1 MAEFD
6 LSRYTE
12 AQAKD
17 FATALK
23 EVKEGYK
30 KSHWMWFI
38 FPQIIGLGQSRTS
51 ILYSIQN
58 IEEARAYM
66 QNETLA
72 SNMNEICNAL
82 LELETNDANGIF
94 GYPDDVKL
102 QSSMTLF
109 SEACP
114 DNDVF
119 VKVLEK
125 YFEGKKDTRTL
136 ELIGWKTYIDS
147 KES

>member
-1 MAEFD
+1 MSEID
-6 LSRYTE
+6 LSRYLD

-17 FATALK
+17 YPKALEEIK
-23 EVKEGYK
+23 SGFK

-51 ILYSIQN
+51 ILYSVRN
-58 IEEARAYM
+58 LEEAKAYM
-66 QNETLA
+66 ENATLA
-72 SNMNEICNAL
+72 SHMNEICNAL
-82 LELETNDANGIF
+82 LSLETDNASDIF

-109 SEACP
+109 AKACP
-114 DNDVF
+114 DNDIF
-119 VKVLEK
+119 VKVLDK
-125 YFEGKKDTRTL
+125 FFEGSLDTRTL

-147 KES
+147 KE

>member
-1 MAEFD
+1 MMTEYD
-6 LSRYTE
+6 LTRYLD

-23 EVKEGYK
+23 EIKEGYK
-30 KSHWMWFI
+30 QSHWMWFI

-51 ILYSIQN
+51 ILYSIQSLD
-58 IEEARAYM
+58 EAKAYM
-66 QNETLA
+66 NNETLA
-72 SNMNEICNAL
+72 NNMNTICEAL
-82 LELETNDANGIF
+82 VALKTNDANGIF

-109 SEACP
+109 GEACP
-114 DNDVF
+114 ENEIF
-119 VKVLEK
+119 AKVLDK
-125 YFEGKKDTRTL
+125 FFEGKKDTRTL

-147 KES
+147 IE